1 MNHSRRKEIHRDP
14 TRMRRLL
21 RSITLSLWGAVLV
34 GIVYYF
40 VVIHQAAQTETTR
53 TQAAPQTEWHDVPI
67 SEVGA
72 GEVYEELELYSTL
85 YVLEY
90 LLDYDSIWPHDE
102 LRRLKLFGLY
112 DEDDDDDDDDEKEK
126 VVVKVKEQP
135 TKSTKSTKPTTA
147 SEASSKQSQAQSPKR
162 PGVISDWDHLFQQYG
177 ERYGWDWCV
186 LASIAY
192 QESKFRAGIVGMG
205 GATGL
210 MGIMPATGRRYG
222 YSRAKLKNAENSV
235 HVACM
240 ALRDFGRAFAHI
252 TDAEQRMKFT
262 LASYNAGN
270 AHVLDARRL
279 AERAELD
286 PDRWDDSVE
295 IYMARL
301 NEPKYYKDPLVQHG
315 RANGAHTVRYVAE
328 VFNRAQSYKK
338 KVQYAT
344 AE

>member
-1 MNHSRRKEIHRDP
+1 MNCSRWNEIRRDP

-34 GIVYYF
+34 GVVYYF
-40 VVIHQAAQTETTR
+40 VVVYQV
-53 TQAAPQTEWHDVPI
+53 PQPKTSREHIALQNERHDVPI
-67 SEVGA
+67 AEVGA
-72 GEVYEELELYSTL
+72 GEDYEELEQYATL
-85 YVLEY
+85 YALEY
-90 LLDYDSIWPHDE
+90 LLDYDSIWPNAE
-102 LRRLKLFGLY
+102 VNRLKLFGLY
-112 DEDDDDDDDDEKEK
+112 EEEEDDEDDEEEVVQVK
-126 VVVKVKEQP
+126 VVP
-135 TKSTKSTKPTTA
+135 AKPTSTP
-147 SEASSKQSQAQSPKR
+147 EASAKQSTRHQ
-162 PGVISDWDHLFQQYG
+162 GVISDWDHLFQQYG
-177 ERYGWDWCV
+177 NKYGWDWYV
-186 LASIAY
+186 LAAIAY
-192 QESKFRAGIVGMG
+192 QESKFRAEVVGMG

-222 YSRAKLKNAENSV
+222 YSRAKLKHAESSIR
-235 HVACM
+235 VACM

-252 TDAEQRMKFT
+252 SDSEQRMKFT
-262 LASYNAGN
+262 LASYNSGS

-279 AERAELD
+279 AEDAGLD

-301 NEPKYYKDPLVQHG
+301 NEPKYYNHPLVQHG

-328 VFNRAQSYKK
+328 VFSRAQSYKS

>member
-1 MNHSRRKEIHRDP
+1 MKCSQRDEIRRDP

-34 GIVYYF
+34 GVVYYF
-40 VVIHQAAQTETTR
+40 VVVYQAPQAQTARTHTTS
-53 TQAAPQTEWHDVPI
+53 QTEWHDVPI
-67 SEVGA
+67 AEVGA
-72 GEVYEELELYSTL
+72 GEDYEELEQYATL
-85 YVLEY
+85 YALEY
-90 LLDYDSIWPHDE
+90 LLDYDSIWPNAE
-102 LRRLKLFGLY
+102 VNRLKLLGLY
-112 DEDDDDDDDDEKEK
+112 EEEEDDEEEDDEE
-126 VVVKVKEQP
+126 VVVQVKELR
-135 TKSTKSTKPTTA
+135 TKPATTPK
-147 SEASSKQSQAQSPKR
+147 ASSEQSQVQSTR
-162 PGVISDWDHLFQQYG
+162 HRGVISDWDHLFQQYG
-177 ERYGWDWCV
+177 NKYGWDWYV
-186 LASIAY
+186 LAAIAY
-192 QESKFRAGIVGMG
+192 QESKFRAEVVGMG

-222 YSRAKLKNAENSV
+222 YSRAKLKHAESSIR
-235 HVACM
+235 VACM

-262 LASYNAGN
+262 LASYNSGS

-279 AERAELD
+279 AERDGLD

-301 NEPKYYKDPLVQHG
+301 NEPKYYNDPLVQHG
-315 RANGAHTVRYVAE
+315 RANGAHTVRYVVE
-328 VFNRAQSYKK
+328 VFSRAQSYKS

>member
-1 MNHSRRKEIHRDP
+1 MNCSRWNEIRRDP

-34 GIVYYF
+34 GVVYYF
-40 VVIHQAAQTETTR
+40 VVVYK
-53 TQAAPQTEWHDVPI
+53 APQPQTARTHTTSQAEWHDVPI
-67 SEVGA
+67 ADVGA
-72 GEVYEELELYSTL
+72 GEDYEELEQYGTL
-85 YVLEY
+85 YALEY
-90 LLDYDSIWPHDE
+90 LLDYDSIWPNDE
-102 LRRLKLFGLY
+102 VSLLKLFGLY
-112 DEDDDDDDDDEKEK
+112 EEEEDDEDDEEEVVQVK
-126 VVVKVKEQP
+126 VVP
-135 TKSTKSTKPTTA
+135 AKPTSTP
-147 SEASSKQSQAQSPKR
+147 EASAKQSTR
-162 PGVISDWDHLFQQYG
+162 HRGVISDWDHLFQQYG
-177 ERYGWDWCV
+177 NKYGWDWYV
-186 LASIAY
+186 LAAIAY
-192 QESKFRAGIVGMG
+192 QESKFRAEVVGMG

-222 YSRAKLKNAENSV
+222 YSRAKLKHAESSIR
-235 HVACM
+235 VACM

-262 LASYNAGN
+262 LASYNSGS

-279 AERAELD
+279 AEDAGLD

-295 IYMARL
+295 IYMSRL
-301 NEPKYYKDPLVQHG
+301 NEPKYYNDPLVQHG

-328 VFNRAQSYKK
+328 VFSRAQSYKS

>member
-1 MNHSRRKEIHRDP
+1 M
-14 TRMRRLL
+14 
-21 RSITLSLWGAVLV
+21 

-40 VVIHQAAQTETTR
+40 VVVHQEAQTERSR
-53 TQAAPQTEWHDVPI
+53 TQIAPQTEWHDVPI
-67 SEVGA
+67 AEVGA
-72 GEVYEELELYSTL
+72 GEVYEELEQYGTL

-90 LLDYDSIWPHDE
+90 LLDYDSLWPHDE
-102 LRRLKLFGLY
+102 LQRLKLFGLY
-112 DEDDDDDDDDEKEK
+112 EEDDEEEEVK
-126 VVVKVKEQP
+126 VVP
-135 TKSTKSTKPTTA
+135 TKPTTT
-147 SEASSKQSQAQSPKR
+147 SRASSKQSQAQSPKR
-162 PGVISDWDHLFQQYG
+162 QGVISDWDYLFQQYG

-192 QESKFRAGIVGMG
+192 QESHFRAEIVGKG

-222 YSRAKLKNAENSV
+222 YSRAKLKHAESSIR
-235 HVACM
+235 VACM

-262 LASYNAGN
+262 IASYNAGN

-279 AERAELD
+279 AESAGLD

-301 NEPKYYKDPLVQHG
+301 NEPKYYNDPLVQHG

-328 VFNRAQSYKK
+328 VFRRVQYYKS